1 MPNPWPNPRM
11 RCRVAASPVRF
22 ISVQEKPHSG
32 KFLQEA
38 PLLDDVRAL
47 CNASL
52 ELPWGPKVSERN
64 LQPRLFDLVSVP
76 GNLESIHCFLC
87 QSVDFVESLDFLEAC
102 NLEAGNYL
110 KIRVCFMGHSWSLL
124 FETRLKVCI
133 FAGQM
138 DRGEWIFAIQADLI

>member
-1 MPNPWPNPRM
+1 MPNPWPNSRM

-22 ISVQEKPHSG
+22 ISVQEKPHSS
-32 KFLQEA
+32 KFLQGA
-38 PLLDDVRAL
+38 PLLYDVRAL

-87 QSVDFVESLDFLEAC
+87 QSGEFVKSQDFLEAC
-102 NLEAGNYL
+102 DLEAGNYL
-110 KIRVCFMGHSWSLL
+110 KIRGSTKPQ
-124 FETRLKVCI
+124 TRLKVWI

-138 DRGEWIFAIQADLI
+138 GRREWIFAIQADLI